1 MQTGNT
7 YFKTYTA
14 TSPETN
20 VNIFSSNIYKN
31 AKYSANIIILKVL
44 DKVFL
49 YYTVHI
55 TFFVFYIH
63 FYANYISSFIQENIK
78 FAKTSTNSYMYF

>member
-49 YYTVHI
+49 YYSVHI
-55 TFFVFYIH
+55 TFFCILH
-63 FYANYISSFIQENIK
+63 SLLCELHK
-78 FAKTSTNSYMYF
+78 